1 MRLCSFLH
9 AGRAGYGV
17 VADDR
22 VVNISSVLGDRFPTL
37 ASLLAEDNFLNI
49 CSQAINHSAGL
60 SLADIEQQTPIP
72 NPGKII
78 CVGLN
83 YHDHMVE
90 TRHAPTQHPT
100 LFARFADSQCA
111 HGEPMLMPSVSTQ
124 FDFEAELAVV
134 IGRGGRNIQQ
144 DAALGHVAGYSC
156 YNDGSVRDWQ
166 IHTSQFL
173 PGKNFPATGAF
184 GPYLVTA
191 DEIPDPQ
198 DLAISCR
205 LNGDTV
211 QAARTSQMIHSVAQ
225 LIAYISRITPLSPGD
240 VIVTGTPGGVGFARV
255 PPLFMKDGD
264 LVEVEIER
272 VGVLQNRVIGEAAR
286 AVTAQTQRALPA

>member
-1 MRLCSFLH
+1 M
-9 AGRAGYGV
+9 
-17 VADDR
+17 ADDR
-22 VVNISSVLGDRFPTL
+22 IIDISGVLGDRFPTL
-37 ASLLAEDNFLNI
+37 ASLLAEENFLAI
-49 CSQAINHSAGL
+49 STQAIDRSAEMPLAGIGL
-60 SLADIEQQTPIP
+60 QAPIP

-111 HGEPMLMPSVSTQ
+111 HGEPMLMPAASAQ
-124 FDFEAELAVV
+124 FDFEAELAVI
-134 IGRGGRNIQQ
+134 IGKSGRNIQA
-144 DAALGHVAGYSC
+144 DAALDHVAGYSC

-166 IHTSQFL
+166 VHTSQFL

-184 GPYLVTA
+184 GPFLVTA
-191 DEIPDPQ
+191 DEIPCPQ

-225 LIAYISRITPLSPGD
+225 LIAYISRITPLSSGD

-255 PPLFMKDGD
+255 PPLFMKEGD
-264 LVEVEIER
+264 VVEVDIEG
-272 VGVLQNRVIGEAAR
+272 VGLLRNWIAREAIQSA
-286 AVTAQTQRALPA
+286 

>member
-1 MRLCSFLH
+1 MRLCSYLH
-9 AGRAGYGV
+9 NGQAGYGV
-17 VADDR
+17 VVDDR
-22 VVNISSVLGDRFPTL
+22 VIDIGSVLGDRFPTL
-37 ASLLAEDNFLNI
+37 ASLLAADDFLDI
-49 CSQAINHSAGL
+49 CRQAVRRSSELPLAG
-60 SLADIEQQTPIP
+60 IELQAPIP

-134 IGRGGRNIQQ
+134 IGKSGRNIQA
-144 DAALGHVAGYSC
+144 DTALDHVAGYSC

-166 IHTSQFL
+166 VHTSQFL

-184 GPYLVTA
+184 GPFLVTS

-205 LNGDTV
+205 LNGETV

-225 LIAYISRITPLSPGD
+225 LIAYISRITPLAAGD

-255 PPLFMKDGD
+255 PPLFMKAGD
-264 LVEVEIER
+264 LVEVDIESVGLLRNQIAREIMPS
-272 VGVLQNRVIGEAAR
+272 A
-286 AVTAQTQRALPA
+286 

>member
-1 MRLCSFLH
+1 MRLCSYLH
-9 AGRAGYGV
+9 NGRAGYGV

-22 VVNISSVLGDRFPTL
+22 AIDISSVLGDSFPTL
-37 ASLLAEDNFLNI
+37 ASLLTEADFLGI
-49 CSQAINHSAGL
+49 CTQAIGRSPELPLAGIVL
-60 SLADIEQQTPIP
+60 QAPIP

-124 FDFEAELAVV
+124 FDFEAELAVI
-134 IGRGGRNIQQ
+134 IGKSGRNILA
-144 DAALGHVAGYSC
+144 DTALDHVAGYSC

-166 IHTSQFL
+166 VHTSQFL

-184 GPYLVTA
+184 GPFLVTS

-205 LNGDTV
+205 LNGKAV
-211 QAARTSQMIHSVAQ
+211 QMARTSQMIHSVAQ

-255 PPLFMKDGD
+255 PPLFMKEGD
-264 LVEVEIER
+264 LVEVDIEGVGQLRNQIER
-272 VGVLQNRVIGEAAR
+272 E
-286 AVTAQTQRALPA
+286 ALPIA

>member
-1 MRLCSFLH
+1 MRLCSYLH
-9 AGRAGYGV
+9 NGRAGYGI

-22 VVNISSVLGDRFPTL
+22 ILDISSVLGDRFPTL
-37 ASLLAEDNFLNI
+37 ANLLAEQDFVNI
-49 CSQAINHSAGL
+49 CTQAISRSAEL
-60 SLADIEQQTPIP
+60 PLAGIELQAPIP
-72 NPGKII
+72 IPGKII

-111 HGEPMLMPSVSTQ
+111 HGEPMLMPSVSVQ
-124 FDFEAELAVV
+124 FDFEAELAVI
-134 IGRGGRNIQQ
+134 IGKSGRNIRA
-144 DAALGHVAGYSC
+144 DAALDHVAGYSC

-166 IHTSQFL
+166 VHTSQFL

-184 GPYLVTA
+184 GPFLVTA

-205 LNGDTV
+205 LNGNTV

-255 PPLFMKDGD
+255 PPLFMKEGD
-264 LVEVEIER
+264 LVEVDIEG
-272 VGVLQNRVIGEAAR
+272 VGLLRNRIAR
-286 AVTAQTQRALPA
+286 ETIQSA

>member
-1 MRLCSFLH
+1 MRLCSYLH
-9 AGRAGYGV
+9 NGRAGYGIV
-17 VADDR
+17 SDDH
-22 VVNISSVLGDRFPTL
+22 IIDIGSALGNRFPTL
-37 ASLLAEDNFLNI
+37 ASLLAKDDFRDI
-49 CSQAINHSAGL
+49 CIQATGRSAEL
-60 SLADIEQQTPIP
+60 QHADIELQAPIP
-72 NPGKII
+72 NPGKIV

-111 HGEPMLMPSVSTQ
+111 HGEPMLIPSVSTQ

-134 IGRGGRNIQQ
+134 IGRSGRNIAEE
-144 DAALGHVAGYSC
+144 AALDHVAGYSC

-184 GPYLVTA
+184 GPFLVTS

-198 DLAISCR
+198 DLAIGCR
-205 LNGDTV
+205 LNGETV

-225 LIAYISRITPLSPGD
+225 LIAYISRVTPLSPGD

-255 PPLFMKDGD
+255 PPLFMKNGD
-264 LVEVEIER
+264 LVEVEIEG
-272 VGVLQNRVIGEAAR
+272 VGLLHNRVVQETI
-286 AVTAQTQRALPA
+286 

>member
-1 MRLCSFLH
+1 MRLCSYH
-9 AGRAGYGV
+9 HNGRAGYGI

-22 VVNISSVLGDRFPTL
+22 ILDISSVLGDRFPTL
-37 ASLLAEDNFLNI
+37 ANLLAEQDFVNI
-49 CSQAINHSAGL
+49 CTQAIDRSAEL
-60 SLADIEQQTPIP
+60 PLAGIELQAPIP

-111 HGEPMLMPSVSTQ
+111 HGEPMLMPSVSVQ
-124 FDFEAELAVV
+124 FDFEAELAVI
-134 IGRGGRNIQQ
+134 IGKSGRNIQA
-144 DAALGHVAGYSC
+144 DAALDHVAGYSC

-166 IHTSQFL
+166 VHTSQFL

-184 GPYLVTA
+184 GPFLVTA

-205 LNGDTV
+205 LNGNTL

-255 PPLFMKDGD
+255 PPLFMKEGD
-264 LVEVEIER
+264 LVEVDIEG
-272 VGVLQNRVIGEAAR
+272 VGLLRNRIAR
-286 AVTAQTQRALPA
+286 ETIQSA

>member
-1 MRLCSFLH
+1 MRLCSYLH
-9 AGRAGYGV
+9 NGRAGYGV

-22 VVNISSVLGDRFPTL
+22 IIDISSVLGDRYPTL
-37 ASLLAEDNFLNI
+37 ANLLAEQDFLAI
-49 CSQAINHSAGL
+49 ATQAIGQSGELPLAG
-60 SLADIEQQTPIP
+60 IELQAPIP

-90 TRHAPTQHPT
+90 THHAPTQHPT

-111 HGEPMLMPSVSTQ
+111 HGDPMLMPSVSTE
-124 FDFEAELAVV
+124 FDFEAELAVI
-134 IGRGGRNIQQ
+134 IGKSGRNIQA
-144 DAALGHVAGYSC
+144 DAALDHVAGYSC

-166 IHTSQFL
+166 VHTSQFL

-184 GPYLVTA
+184 GPFLVTA

-225 LIAYISRITPLSPGD
+225 LIAYISHITPLSPGD

-255 PPLFMKDGD
+255 PPLFMKEGD
-264 LVEVEIER
+264 LVEVDIEG
-272 VGVLQNRVIGEAAR
+272 VGLLRNRIAR
-286 AVTAQTQRALPA
+286 ETIQSA

>member
-1 MRLCSFLH
+1 MRLCSYLH
-9 AGRAGYGV
+9 NGRAGYGV

-22 VVNISSVLGDRFPTL
+22 VIDISSVLGDRFPTL
-37 ASLLAEDNFLNI
+37 ANLLAEEDFLDI
-49 CSQAINHSAGL
+49 CTQAIGRSSELPLAGIAL
-60 SLADIEQQTPIP
+60 QAPIP

-111 HGEPMLMPSVSTQ
+111 HGEPMLMPSVSTE

-134 IGRGGRNIQQ
+134 IGKSGRKLQA
-144 DAALGHVAGYSC
+144 DAALDHVAGYSC

-166 IHTSQFL
+166 VHTSQFL

-184 GPYLVTA
+184 GPFLVTA

-205 LNGDTV
+205 LNGNTV
-211 QAARTSQMIHSVAQ
+211 QAARTSQMIHSVAE

-255 PPLFMKDGD
+255 PPLFMKEGD
-264 LVEVEIER
+264 LVEVDIEG
-272 VGVLQNRVIGEAAR
+272 VGLLRNRIAR
-286 AVTAQTQRALPA
+286 ETIQSA

>member
-1 MRLCSFLH
+1 MRICSYLH
-9 AGRAGYGV
+9 NGRAGYGV

-22 VVNISSVLGDRFPTL
+22 VITISSVLGDSFPTL
-37 ASLLAEDNFLNI
+37 ANLLAADDFLGV
-49 CSQAINHSAGL
+49 CAQAIGRSPELPLAGIAL
-60 SLADIEQQTPIP
+60 QAPIP

-124 FDFEAELAVV
+124 FDFEAELAVI
-134 IGRGGRNIQQ
+134 IGRSGRNIPA
-144 DAALGHVAGYSC
+144 DAALDHVAGYSC

-166 IHTSQFL
+166 VHTSQFL

-184 GPYLVTA
+184 GPFLVTS

-205 LNGDTV
+205 LNGEAV
-211 QAARTSQMIHSVAQ
+211 QMARTSQMIHSVAQ

-255 PPLFMKDGD
+255 PPLFMKEGD
-264 LVEVEIER
+264 LVEVDIEG
-272 VGVLQNRVIGEAAR
+272 VGLLRNHVAR
-286 AVTAQTQRALPA
+286 ETMPSA

>member
-1 MRLCSFLH
+1 MRLCSYLH
-9 AGRAGYGV
+9 NGRAGYGV

-22 VVNISSVLGDRFPTL
+22 VIDISSVLGGSFPTL
-37 ASLLAEDNFLNI
+37 ASLLAKDDFLGI
-49 CSQAINHSAGL
+49 CTQAIGHSPELALAGIVL
-60 SLADIEQQTPIP
+60 QAPIP

-124 FDFEAELAVV
+124 FDFEAELAVI
-134 IGRGGRNIQQ
+134 IGRSGRNILA
-144 DAALGHVAGYSC
+144 DAALDHVAGYSC

-166 IHTSQFL
+166 VHTSQFL

-184 GPYLVTA
+184 GPFLVTS

-205 LNGDTV
+205 LNGEAV
-211 QAARTSQMIHSVAQ
+211 QMARTSQMIHSVAE
-225 LIAYISRITPLSPGD
+225 LIAYVSRITPLSPGD

-255 PPLFMKDGD
+255 PPLFMKEGD
-264 LVEVEIER
+264 LVEVDIEG
-272 VGVLQNRVIGEAAR
+272 VGLLRNHVAR
-286 AVTAQTQRALPA
+286 ETMPSA

>member
-1 MRLCSFLH
+1 MRLCSYLH
-9 AGRAGYGV
+9 SGRAGYGV

-22 VVNISSVLGDRFPTL
+22 VIAISSVLGDSFPTL
-37 ASLLAEDNFLNI
+37 ASLLATDDFLGR
-49 CSQAINHSAGL
+49 CTQAMGRSPEL
-60 SLADIEQQTPIP
+60 PLADIVLQAPIP

-124 FDFEAELAVV
+124 FDFEAELAVI
-134 IGRGGRNIQQ
+134 IGRSGRNILA
-144 DAALGHVAGYSC
+144 DAALDHVAGYSC

-166 IHTSQFL
+166 VHTSQFL

-184 GPYLVTA
+184 GPFLVTS

-205 LNGDTV
+205 LNGEAV
-211 QAARTSQMIHSVAQ
+211 QMARTSQMIHSVAE
-225 LIAYISRITPLSPGD
+225 LIAYVSRITPLSPGD

-255 PPLFMKDGD
+255 PPLFMKEGD
-264 LVEVEIER
+264 LVEVDIEG
-272 VGVLQNRVIGEAAR
+272 VGLLRNHIAR
-286 AVTAQTQRALPA
+286 ETMPSA

>member
-1 MRLCSFLH
+1 MRLCSYLH
-9 AGRAGYGV
+9 NGRAGYGI
-17 VADDR
+17 ASDDR
-22 VVNISSVLGDRFPTL
+22 IIDIGSVLGDRLPTL
-37 ASLLAEDNFLNI
+37 ASLLAEDDFRDI
-49 CSQAINHSAGL
+49 CTQATGGSAEL
-60 SLADIEQQTPIP
+60 QHTDIELQAPIP

-111 HGEPMLMPSVSTQ
+111 HGDPMLMPSVSTQ

-134 IGRGGRNIQQ
+134 IGRGGRNIAEE
-144 DAALGHVAGYSC
+144 AALDHVAGYSC

-184 GPYLVTA
+184 GPFLVTS

-198 DLAISCR
+198 NLAIACR
-205 LNGDTV
+205 LNGETV
-211 QAARTSQMIHSVAQ
+211 QAARTGQMIHSVAQ

-255 PPLFMKDGD
+255 PPLFMKNGD
-264 LVEVEIER
+264 LVEVEIEG
-272 VGVLQNRVIGEAAR
+272 VGLLRNRVAQEAI
-286 AVTAQTQRALPA
+286 

>member
-1 MRLCSFLH
+1 MRLCSYLH
-9 AGRAGYGV
+9 NGRAGYGI

-22 VVNISSVLGDRFPTL
+22 ILVISSVLGDRFPTL
-37 ASLLAEDNFLNI
+37 ANLLAEQDFVTI
-49 CSQAINHSAGL
+49 CTQAIDRSAEL
-60 SLADIEQQTPIP
+60 PLAGIELQAPIP

-111 HGEPMLMPSVSTQ
+111 HGEPMLMPSVSVQ
-124 FDFEAELAVV
+124 FDFEAELAVI
-134 IGRGGRNIQQ
+134 IGKSGRNIQA
-144 DAALGHVAGYSC
+144 DAALDHVAGYSC

-166 IHTSQFL
+166 VHTSQFL

-184 GPYLVTA
+184 GPFLVTA

-205 LNGDTV
+205 LNGNTV

-255 PPLFMKDGD
+255 PPLFMKEGD
-264 LVEVEIER
+264 LVEVDIEG
-272 VGVLQNRVIGEAAR
+272 VGLLRNRIAR
-286 AVTAQTQRALPA
+286 ETIQSA

>member
-1 MRLCSFLH
+1 MRLCSYLH
-9 AGRAGYGV
+9 NGRAGYGI

-22 VVNISSVLGDRFPTL
+22 ILDISSVLGDRFPTL
-37 ASLLAEDNFLNI
+37 ANLLAEQDFVNI
-49 CSQAINHSAGL
+49 CTQAIDRSAEL
-60 SLADIEQQTPIP
+60 PLAGIELQAPIP

-111 HGEPMLMPSVSTQ
+111 HGEPMLMPSVSVQ
-124 FDFEAELAVV
+124 FDFEAELAVI
-134 IGRGGRNIQQ
+134 IGKSGRNIQA
-144 DAALGHVAGYSC
+144 DAALDHVAGYSC

-166 IHTSQFL
+166 VHTSQFL

-184 GPYLVTA
+184 GPFLVTA

-205 LNGDTV
+205 LNGNTL

-255 PPLFMKDGD
+255 PPLFMKEGD
-264 LVEVEIER
+264 LVEVDIEG
-272 VGVLQNRVIGEAAR
+272 VGLLRNRIAR
-286 AVTAQTQRALPA
+286 ETIQSA

>member
-1 MRLCSFLH
+1 MRLCSYLH
-9 AGRAGYGV
+9 NGQAGYGV
-17 VADDR
+17 VEDDR
-22 VVNISSVLGDRFPTL
+22 VIDIGSVLGDRFPTL
-37 ASLLAEDNFLNI
+37 ASLLAADGFLDI
-49 CSQAINHSAGL
+49 CTQAVGRGSELPLAG
-60 SLADIEQQTPIP
+60 IELQAPIP

-134 IGRGGRNIQQ
+134 IGKGGRNIEV
-144 DAALGHVAGYSC
+144 DAALDHVAGYSC

-166 IHTSQFL
+166 VHTSQFL

-184 GPYLVTA
+184 GPFLVTS
-191 DEIPDPQ
+191 DQIPDPQ

-205 LNGDTV
+205 LNGEIV

-225 LIAYISRITPLSPGD
+225 LIAYISCITPLAAGD

-255 PPLFMKDGD
+255 PPLFMKAGD
-264 LVEVEIER
+264 LVEVEIES
-272 VGVLQNRVIGEAAR
+272 VGLLRNQVAR
-286 AVTAQTQRALPA
+286 ETMPSA

>member
-1 MRLCSFLH
+1 MRLCSYIH
-9 AGRAGYGV
+9 NGRAGYGV

-22 VVNISSVLGDRFPTL
+22 VIDIGSVLGDRFPTL
-37 ASLLAEDNFLNI
+37 ANLLAEADFLAI
-49 CSQAINHSAGL
+49 STQAIDHSAEL
-60 SLADIEQQTPIP
+60 PLAGIELQAPIP

-100 LFARFADSQCA
+100 LFTRFADSQCA
-111 HGEPMLMPSVSTQ
+111 HGEPMLMPSVSSQ
-124 FDFEAELAVV
+124 FDFEAELAVI
-134 IGRGGRNIQQ
+134 IGKSGRNIQA
-144 DAALGHVAGYSC
+144 DAALDHVAGYSC

-166 IHTSQFL
+166 VHTSQFL

-184 GPYLVTA
+184 GPFLVTS

-211 QAARTSQMIHSVAQ
+211 QMARTSQMIHSVAG

-255 PPLFMKDGD
+255 PPLFMKEGD
-264 LVEVEIER
+264 LVEVDIEG
-272 VGVLQNRVIGEAAR
+272 VGLLCNRVAR
-286 AVTAQTQRALPA
+286 ETLPSA

>member
-1 MRLCSFLH
+1 MRLCSYLH
-9 AGRAGYGV
+9 NGQAGYGV

-22 VVNISSVLGDRFPTL
+22 VIDIGSVLGDRFPTL
-37 ASLLAEDNFLNI
+37 ASLIAEDDFLGI
-49 CSQAINHSAGL
+49 CTQAIGHGSELPLAGIAL
-60 SLADIEQQTPIP
+60 QAPIP

-134 IGRGGRNIQQ
+134 IGKGGRNIEA
-144 DAALGHVAGYSC
+144 DAALDHVAGYSC

-166 IHTSQFL
+166 VHTSQFL

-184 GPYLVTA
+184 GPFLVTS

-198 DLAISCR
+198 DLTISCR
-205 LNGDTV
+205 LNGETV

-225 LIAYISRITPLSPGD
+225 LIAYISRFTPLAAGD

-255 PPLFMKDGD
+255 PPLFMKEGD
-264 LVEVEIER
+264 LVEIDIEG
-272 VGVLQNRVIGEAAR
+272 VGLLRNQVAREAAPS
-286 AVTAQTQRALPA
+286 A

>member
-1 MRLCSFLH
+1 MRLCSYLH
-9 AGRAGYGV
+9 NGRAGYGI

-22 VVNISSVLGDRFPTL
+22 ILDISSVLGDRFPTL
-37 ASLLAEDNFLNI
+37 ANLLAEQDFVNI
-49 CSQAINHSAGL
+49 CTQAISRSAEL
-60 SLADIEQQTPIP
+60 PLAGIELQAPIP

-111 HGEPMLMPSVSTQ
+111 HGEPMLMPSVSVQ
-124 FDFEAELAVV
+124 FDFEAELAVI
-134 IGRGGRNIQQ
+134 IGKSGRNIQA
-144 DAALGHVAGYSC
+144 DAALDHVAGYSC

-166 IHTSQFL
+166 VHTSQFL
-173 PGKNFPATGAF
+173 PGKSFPATGAF
-184 GPYLVTA
+184 GPFLVTA

-205 LNGDTV
+205 LNGNTV

-255 PPLFMKDGD
+255 PPLFMKEGD
-264 LVEVEIER
+264 LVEVDIEG
-272 VGVLQNRVIGEAAR
+272 VGLLRNRIAR
-286 AVTAQTQRALPA
+286 ETIQSA

>member
-1 MRLCSFLH
+1 MRLCSYLH
-9 AGRAGYGV
+9 NGRAGYGV

-22 VVNISSVLGDRFPTL
+22 VIDISRVLGDSFPTL
-37 ASLLAEDNFLNI
+37 ASLLAEADFLGI
-49 CSQAINHSAGL
+49 CTQAIGRSPELPLAGIVL
-60 SLADIEQQTPIP
+60 QAPIP

-124 FDFEAELAVV
+124 FDFEAELAVI
-134 IGRGGRNIQQ
+134 IGRSGRNILA
-144 DAALGHVAGYSC
+144 DAALDHVAGYSC

-166 IHTSQFL
+166 VHTSQFL

-184 GPYLVTA
+184 GPFLVTT
-191 DEIPDPQ
+191 DEIPNPQ

-205 LNGDTV
+205 LNGEAV
-211 QAARTSQMIHSVAQ
+211 QMARTSQMIHSVAQ
-225 LIAYISRITPLSPGD
+225 LIAYVSRITPLSPGD

-255 PPLFMKDGD
+255 PPLFMKEGD
-264 LVEVEIER
+264 LVEVDIES
-272 VGVLQNRVIGEAAR
+272 VGLLRNQVAR
-286 AVTAQTQRALPA
+286 ETTPSA